1 MSRNLRRETGD
12 GMRRIHSVVINLAL
26 TEPLLISEFENASGT
41 RMPDE
46 LRRSTETEPFM
57 RMLSHYG
64 IRSQAVPTKM
74 NAMQPAAATH
84 RRMQ

>member
-1 MSRNLRRETGD
+1 
-12 GMRRIHSVVINLAL
+12 MRRIHSVVINLAL

-64 IRSQAVPTKM
+64 IRSQSGA
-74 NAMQPAAATH
+74 NQNECDAARGCDA
-84 RRMQ
+84 

>member
-1 MSRNLRRETGD
+1 
-12 GMRRIHSVVINLAL
+12 MRRIHSVVINLAL

-64 IRSQAVPTKM
+64 IRSQSGA
-74 NAMQPAAATH
+74 NQNECDAARGCGA
-84 RRMQ
+84 